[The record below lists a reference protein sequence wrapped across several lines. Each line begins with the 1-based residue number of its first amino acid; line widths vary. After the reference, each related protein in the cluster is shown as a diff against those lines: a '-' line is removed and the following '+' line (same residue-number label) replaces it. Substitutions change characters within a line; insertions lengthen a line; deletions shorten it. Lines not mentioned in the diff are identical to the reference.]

1 MSEITETKM
10 FECEKCGIR
19 FEKYEEAVEH
29 EKNCKTDEIQIE
41 KVEEVPIKFEKE
53 EDIIKKIVDDAE
65 KEIQQMKSGQKAEQK
80 EEENLNT
87 NIEQELDEANGIN
100 GEIDEVIT
108 PEEIKQEEIKEEPK
122 SVVEIQ
128 EEMKSKIN
136 EEIMPE
142 PTPVIEQKE
151 DKIEAPQAQ
160 KEEKTKCTLCG
171 LCRMSC
177 PAYSIMLN
185 EAVSPRGKAMLIKKD
200 MASNFIY
207 LCTLCKACENAC
219 VLKDI
224 DITKKIVEFRREMVK
239 LGIKTEANERMVDN
253 IRKYGNAI
261 GKIEPGKKVT
271 LWCC

>member
-1 MSEITETKM
+1 MSEVTETKM

-29 EKNCKTDEIQIE
+29 EKNCKADEIQTE

-65 KEIQQMKSGQKAEQK
+65 KEIQQLKSGQKAEQK

-87 NIEQELDEANGIN
+87 NIEQELDDATDMDN
-100 GEIDEVIT
+100 EIKEVIA
-108 PEEIKQEEIKEEPK
+108 PAEEIKEEK
-122 SVVEIQ
+122 Q
-128 EEMKSKIN
+128 KIK
-136 EEIMPE
+136 EEIISE
-142 PTPVIEQKE
+142 PTPVIEQRE
-151 DKIEAPQAQ
+151 EKIEAPQAQ
-160 KEEKTKCTLCG
+160 KEEKIKCTLCG

-224 DITKKIVEFRREMVK
+224 DITQKVVEFRKEMVK
-239 LGIKTEANERMVDN
+239 LGIKTEANEKMVDN